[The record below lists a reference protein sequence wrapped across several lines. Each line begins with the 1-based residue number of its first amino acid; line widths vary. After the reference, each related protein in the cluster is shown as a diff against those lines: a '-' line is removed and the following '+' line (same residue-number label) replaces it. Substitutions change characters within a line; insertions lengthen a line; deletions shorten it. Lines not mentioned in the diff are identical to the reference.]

1 MCQWL
6 RSMTEQ
12 VHYILGTK
20 AVKGD
25 SRNHFNELLTN
36 REMILYIQPSVNQY
50 SGSRIYLLAL
60 CSIFTL
66 AF

>member
-25 SRNHFNELLTN
+25 SKNHFNELLTN
-36 REMILYIQPSVNQY
+36 REMILYIAKCKSV
-50 SGSRIYLLAL
+50 LW
-60 CSIFTL
+60 
-66 AF
+66 